1 MVMQLRIGCLLAIGC
16 CFWGPVFPASAA
28 ALAEPRVTHLVRDV
42 RVQEAGLDF
51 VPASVDKVL
60 NDPVIITGPEARA
73 EITFRDQ
80 AVVRL
85 GDKTTL
91 SIHCKNRSLELSSGA
106 ILVQVPKH
114 VSGTTVKMGSVT
126 ATASGTALAVE
137 SLPEAYTKFIA
148 IDGTSRLCL
157 KLPGRMSDCVLLQPG
172 QMLIVSPKA
181 KGLPEAVDVNLTRF
195 LETCQLVTE
204 FSELPGQ
211 NRLVKSAATQ
221 RRHKSKGN
229 LVDTNLVIFGRGTL
243 VSLTNPDATAP
254 PSPAPSA
261 SESPATQKAAPSP

>member
-1 MVMQLRIGCLLAIGC
+1 MVIKLRVGWLLAIGC
-16 CFWGPVFPASAA
+16 CFLGSVRPTCAA
-28 ALAEPRVTHLVRDV
+28 GLTEPRLTRLIRDV
-42 RVQEAGLDF
+42 RVTEAGSGS
-51 VPASVDKVL
+51 VRASLDKVL
-60 NDPVIITGPEARA
+60 NDPVIATGPEARA

-91 SIHCKNRSLELSSGA
+91 SIHSKDRSFELTSGA
-106 ILVQVPKH
+106 ILLQVPKR
-114 VSGTTVKMGSVT
+114 VSGTTVKVGMVT

-137 SLPEAYTKFIA
+137 NLPEAYIKFIA

-157 KLPGRMSDCVLLQPG
+157 KAPGRMSDCVLLRAG
-172 QMLIVSPKA
+172 QMLIVGPTA

-195 LETCQLVTE
+195 LETCQLVSE
-204 FSELPGQ
+204 FPELPGQ
-211 NRLVKSAATQ
+211 SRLLKSAADQ

-243 VSLTNPDATAP
+243 VSLTNPSATAP

-261 SESPATQKAAPSP
+261 SESPANQKVTPSP